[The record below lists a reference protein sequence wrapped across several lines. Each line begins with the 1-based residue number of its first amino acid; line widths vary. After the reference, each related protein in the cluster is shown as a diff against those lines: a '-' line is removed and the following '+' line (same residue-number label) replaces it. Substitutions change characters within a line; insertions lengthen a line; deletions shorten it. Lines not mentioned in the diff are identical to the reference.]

1 MKVYR
6 STFLLL
12 ADVERVLA
20 STRPSFVNSPLE
32 EVVDLLCRG
41 RHYAWVGIFLASGED
56 VPQHLLCGGAD
67 GPVQVGSAQSGPAQV
82 GPAEVVLSETRSKIL
97 ISLKLASRE
106 LGVLSVESDSENAF
120 GAEDRVLLE
129 GVADALARFLTG
141 RGKYLAR
148 KARRQIPANQP
159 LSQARV
165 A

>member
-6 STFLLL
+6 PTFRLL

-106 LGVLSVESDSENAF
+106 LGVLSVESDRENAF

-148 KARRQIPANQP
+148 KARQQIPANQP
-159 LSQARV
+159 VSQARV

>member
-6 STFLLL
+6 PTFRLL
-12 ADVERVLA
+12 ADVERVLVSA
-20 STRPSFVNSPLE
+20 RPCFGNSPLE

-56 VPQHLLCGGAD
+56 APQHLLCGGAD
-67 GPVQVGSAQSGPAQV
+67 GPVHRSAQSEPAQV
-82 GPAEVVLSETRSKIL
+82 VLPETRSKIL

-106 LGVLSVESDSENAF
+106 LGVLSVESDRENAF
-120 GAEDRVLLE
+120 GSEDRVLLE
-129 GVADALARFLTG
+129 GVADAVARFLAG

-148 KARRQIPANQP
+148 RARQQTTGSQPAP
-159 LSQARV
+159 QARV

>member
-6 STFLLL
+6 STFRLL
-12 ADVERVLA
+12 ADVQRVLA
-20 STRPSFVNSPLE
+20 SGRPSFGNSPLE

-41 RHYAWVGIFLASGED
+41 RHYAWVGIFLATGED
-56 VPQHLLCGGAD
+56 TPAQVLCA
-67 GPVQVGSAQSGPAQV
+67 GSDSAAQIGPAQV
-82 GPAEVVLSETRSKIL
+82 VLPETRSKIL

-106 LGVLSVESDSENAF
+106 LGVLSVESDRENAF

-129 GVADALARFLTG
+129 RVAGALARFLTG

-148 KARRQIPANQP
+148 RARQQTTDSQPAP
-159 LSQARV
+159 QARV

>member
-1 MKVYR
+1 LKVYR
-6 STFLLL
+6 STFRLL

-20 STRPSFVNSPLE
+20 SARPSFVNSPLE

-56 VPQHLLCGGAD
+56 VPQHLLCGGAE
-67 GPVQVGSAQSGPAQV
+67 GPVQIGPAQV
-82 GPAEVVLSETRSKIL
+82 GPAQVVLSETRSKIM

-106 LGVLSVESDSENAF
+106 LGVLSVESDRESAF

-129 GVADALARFLTG
+129 GVADALSRFLTG

-148 KARRQIPANQP
+148 KARQQMLASQP
-159 LSQARV
+159 VAQARV

>member
-6 STFLLL
+6 STFRLL

-41 RHYAWVGIFLASGED
+41 RHYAWVGIFLARGED

-67 GPVQVGSAQSGPAQV
+67 GPVQVGPAQ
-82 GPAEVVLSETRSKIL
+82 VVLSETRSKIL

-106 LGVLSVESDSENAF
+106 LGVLSVESDRESAF

>member
-6 STFLLL
+6 STFRLL
-12 ADVERVLA
+12 ADVERMLA

-82 GPAEVVLSETRSKIL
+82 GPAQVVLSETRSKIL

-106 LGVLSVESDSENAF
+106 LGVLSVESDRESAF

-129 GVADALARFLTG
+129 GVADALSRFLTG

-148 KARRQIPANQP
+148 KARQQIPANQP
-159 LSQARV
+159 VSQARV